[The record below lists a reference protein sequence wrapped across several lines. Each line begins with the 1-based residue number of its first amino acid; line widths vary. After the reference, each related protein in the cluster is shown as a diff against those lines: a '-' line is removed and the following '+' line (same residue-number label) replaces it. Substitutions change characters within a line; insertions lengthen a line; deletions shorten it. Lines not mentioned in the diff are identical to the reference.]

1 MGFMQYIFKTPI
13 RNVWTDIGQ
22 FRALCAQI
30 ASVRRVSR
38 AAYDKMIVDR
48 GECRYGMPYANPF
61 AGGSSSRTMSASS
74 PIPVTNSSNNDNSIN
89 IKIGDIVIQGDADDD
104 TVLKLRK
111 EKEDI
116 IQEMFKRINKHTIFS
131 GRKMVRA
138 SN

>member
-61 AGGSSSRTMSASS
+61 AGC
-74 PIPVTNSSNNDNSIN
+74 VQQFW
-89 IKIGDIVIQGDADDD
+89 KWEYDIQMRMD
-104 TVLKLRK
+104 VLLI
-111 EKEDI
+111 DL
-116 IQEMFKRINKHTIFS
+116 
-131 GRKMVRA
+131 
-138 SN
+138 